1 VSRERGAVYSVSAK
15 WGSCPARVPAHV
27 RKLGMDKT
35 DAQNKLAMAEENWLT
50 LSDEYEMKMSA

>member
-1 VSRERGAVYSVSAK
+1 
-15 WGSCPARVPAHV
+15 
-27 RKLGMDKT
+27 MDKT